1 MTELI
6 LEYLVKSMLKKN
18 IGNKRLYGVRRM
30 RDGKKFHQKSSKD
43 KILKAVNNFEEVC
56 NSGKFKF
63 KYLDDWLLQ
72 NQ

>member
-1 MTELI
+1 
-6 LEYLVKSMLKKN
+6 
-18 IGNKRLYGVRRM
+18 M

-63 KYLDDWLLQ
+63 KYLDDWLYTKSIIFKNETTLT
-72 NQ
+72 NQKIL